1 MTKKQLAN
9 RFSNKNPLRIVF
21 AGELN
26 LSMGSDR
33 IFSYNFCN
41 NLSKIDNVYAV
52 LRNEYSESDVD
63 VLILK
68 KSFALEK
75 LIEIRKSNKDLLIGI
90 INPSDKKRGILENV
104 DFAIVGSVEERA
116 YYSKY
121 LKCFIYPLI
130 EHIPNSLIKSYEE
143 REENLICYHGNKQH
157 LEMLNPNIENALI
170 KLVKEGYKFKAIYD
184 FNSLGKIR
192 KKFITHHVQWK
203 KESWLEEISNA
214 SVGITPVS
222 LFGGKLKEKLAK
234 YIYLRNKD
242 RNAFLFQ
249 YKNTINASRAFVFHQ
264 LKIPV
269 VSEIGGSF
277 HHIMGDQTAGHLCS
291 SENSWYESLTFMCKN
306 KAKAKAISEK
316 AFMLMEKLYNPVV
329 WCERFIEELRDWSI
343 SYKV

>member
-116 YYSKY
+116 YYSCCISKIVWAPT
-121 LKCFIYPLI
+121 F
-130 EHIPNSLIKSYEE
+130 HT
-143 REENLICYHGNKQH
+143 
-157 LEMLNPNIENALI
+157 NPFVSTDTII
-170 KLVKEGYKFKAIYD
+170 SFFWY
-184 FNSLGKIR
+184 SSPIR
-192 KKFITHHVQWK
+192 
-203 KESWLEEISNA
+203 S
-214 SVGITPVS
+214 
-222 LFGGKLKEKLAK
+222 
-234 YIYLRNKD
+234 
-242 RNAFLFQ
+242 
-249 YKNTINASRAFVFHQ
+249 SR
-264 LKIPV
+264 
-269 VSEIGGSF
+269 
-277 HHIMGDQTAGHLCS
+277 
-291 SENSWYESLTFMCKN
+291 
-306 KAKAKAISEK
+306 
-316 AFMLMEKLYNPVV
+316 
-329 WCERFIEELRDWSI
+329 R
-343 SYKV
+343 